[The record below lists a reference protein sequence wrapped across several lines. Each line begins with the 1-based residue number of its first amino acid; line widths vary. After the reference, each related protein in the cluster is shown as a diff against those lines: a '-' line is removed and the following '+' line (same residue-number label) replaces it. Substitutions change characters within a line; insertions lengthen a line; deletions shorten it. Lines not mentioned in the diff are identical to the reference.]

1 MIEVN
6 SLSNLHDDKRHWSNT
21 DRMIEGGTSMVTV
34 WSFRASLSAFPLRKT
49 RVKHMNNIILF
60 HNTHT
65 WNIFSGSNNRMRI
78 YLKILWYVSPSNFN
92 LRWIFT
98 PALVRLSLC
107 KKPSVCDHTVHLS
120 SFTSLIWRIKDTYPT
135 QCHTFP
141 LSYFSCSLCSVWWL
155 KLKLCSTLFCGDTL
169 LSIVNWLSLVG
180 TVVHPPGRTEG
191 SGEGRSFRW
200 SHTVPL
206 GLGQGSGRQRGPVS
220 ARTLTQSIR
229 EEDKHRNSVGKQ
241 TESQDSLKGMTSHI
255 Y

>member
-141 LSYFSCSLCSVWWL
+141 LSYFSCSLCCVVA
-155 KLKLCSTLFCGDTL
+155 KIK
-169 LSIVNWLSLVG
+169 IVQYTILWRYSLVYCQL
-180 TVVHPPGRTEG
+180 TKPGGYCSSPTWKDR
-191 SGEGRSFRW
+191 RKW
-200 SHTVPL
+200 
-206 GLGQGSGRQRGPVS
+206 RGP
-220 ARTLTQSIR
+220 
-229 EEDKHRNSVGKQ
+229 
-241 TESQDSLKGMTSHI
+241 
-255 Y
+255 